1 MSYALLFPGQASQF
15 VGMGS
20 DLVETWP
27 AADRVY
33 EIAESAAGLP
43 VRRLCFDG
51 PEDELTR
58 TSNLQP
64 CVVATSLA
72 VLAAAYA
79 EAGLEIGD
87 RFAPTSAPPMA
98 IAGHSV
104 GEYAALAAA
113 SSLTISACLAL
124 VAARARL
131 MEEAADANL
140 GTMLALI
147 GGDHE
152 RAERLC
158 TTVRERISGSYLQ
171 VANLNSPGQTVIA
184 GDLAGIDAA
193 RAAAVDH
200 GFGRALPIPVS
211 GAFHSAA
218 MEPAAEGLRAE
229 LSDAEFFDGAIPV
242 VANIDAEMKTDAGAL
257 REELAGQVTSPV
269 RWSDSITNMAA
280 AGVSTFV
287 EVGPGNVL
295 SGLVRRIVAN
305 SHTESVGDADTVPVL
320 STFLL
325 GDADQ

>member
-15 VGMGS
+15 VGMGA
-20 DLVETWP
+20 DIVQAWP
-27 AADRVY
+27 AAARVY
-33 EIAESAAGLP
+33 DIAESAAGLP

-87 RFAPTSAPPMA
+87 RFAPTPVPPLA
-98 IAGHSV
+98 VAGHSV

-113 SSLTISACLAL
+113 GSLTISACLAL

-131 MEEAADANL
+131 MQEAADASP

-147 GGDHE
+147 GGDPAN
-152 RAERLC
+152 AESLC
-158 TTVRERISGSYLQ
+158 AALRDQIPGSYLQ

-184 GDLAGIDAA
+184 GDLAGIAAA
-193 RAAAVDH
+193 RAAAADH
-200 GFGRALPIPVS
+200 GFRRALPIPVS
-211 GAFHSAA
+211 GAFHSTA

-229 LSDAEFFDGAIPV
+229 LADAEIFDAATPV

-269 RWSDSITNMAA
+269 QWSDSVTNMAA

-287 EVGPGNVL
+287 EVGPGSVL
-295 SGLVRRIVAN
+295 SRLVGRIVPDA
-305 SHTESVGDADTVPVL
+305 HTASVGVTDTVPLL